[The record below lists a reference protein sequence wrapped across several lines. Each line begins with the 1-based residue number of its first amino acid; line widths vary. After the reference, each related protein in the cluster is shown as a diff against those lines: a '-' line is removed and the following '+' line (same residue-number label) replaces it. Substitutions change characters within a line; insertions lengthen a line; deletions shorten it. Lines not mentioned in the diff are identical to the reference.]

1 MIKFIRLGI
10 QTEDKIGI
18 ALKILGKI
26 YSRHIS
32 LNSVEV
38 FSKRVNIKLEDFA
51 KNEIDS
57 LINDLMQME
66 DVLSIKEIKLLEYE
80 KSTKRL
86 EAIIDSVDEGVI
98 ALNPKLE
105 IEFFNDYSEKIFH
118 YDKNELLGKNIKSF
132 LGKSTNLVGFLEHGE
147 NYDNIETFIQNERV
161 EGRYLASGRAIKDDD
176 GYTAGAVLTIKD
188 YKKAKELADIVIS
201 AEDNQFKDII
211 GNSNPMHNLKKIC
224 KAVAKSDSTVLIR
237 GASGTGKELF
247 ARAIKNLS
255 QRENQRFIT
264 INCAAIPDSLIES
277 ELFGYEKGSFTG
289 ALYNGKQGLFK
300 EADKGTLFLDEI
312 GELSLA
318 TQAKLLRVLQ
328 EGVVRRIGSSKE
340 EKIDVRIIC
349 ATHRNLEEMIEK
361 REFREDLYYRL
372 NVIPIVIPPLT
383 QRKEDIPLLVSYFI
397 QKMNKKLG
405 KLVSSTSMGFLE
417 SLMNYEYTG
426 NIRELE
432 NIIERA
438 MNLCEGQILSEEH
451 LMLNQTKIQ
460 SISNIFD
467 ISVSDISLKQQLE
480 EMEKQILISKLKVN
494 ISIRKNAKQLGLS
507 HTALLNKIK
516 KYNIEVGNK

>member
-1 MIKFIRLGI
+1 
-10 QTEDKIGI
+10 
-18 ALKILGKI
+18 
-26 YSRHIS
+26 
-32 LNSVEV
+32 
-38 FSKRVNIKLEDFA
+38 
-51 KNEIDS
+51 
-57 LINDLMQME
+57 
-66 DVLSIKEIKLLEYE
+66 
-80 KSTKRL
+80 
-86 EAIIDSVDEGVI
+86 
-98 ALNPKLE
+98 
-105 IEFFNDYSEKIFH
+105 
-118 YDKNELLGKNIKSF
+118 
-132 LGKSTNLVGFLEHGE
+132 
-147 NYDNIETFIQNERV
+147 
-161 EGRYLASGRAIKDDD
+161 
-176 GYTAGAVLTIKD
+176 
-188 YKKAKELADIVIS
+188 
-201 AEDNQFKDII
+201 
-211 GNSNPMHNLKKIC
+211 MHNLKKIC

-340 EKIDVRIIC
+340 EKIDLRIIC
-349 ATHRNLEEMIEK
+349 ATHRNLEEMLEK

-426 NIRELE
+426 NIR
-432 NIIERA
+432 
-438 MNLCEGQILSEEH
+438 
-451 LMLNQTKIQ
+451 
-460 SISNIFD
+460 
-467 ISVSDISLKQQLE
+467 
-480 EMEKQILISKLKVN
+480 
-494 ISIRKNAKQLGLS
+494 
-507 HTALLNKIK
+507 
-516 KYNIEVGNK
+516 

>member
-147 NYDNIETFIQNERV
+147 NYDNIETFIQNE
-161 EGRYLASGRAIKDDD
+161 
-176 GYTAGAVLTIKD
+176 
-188 YKKAKELADIVIS
+188 
-201 AEDNQFKDII
+201 
-211 GNSNPMHNLKKIC
+211 
-224 KAVAKSDSTVLIR
+224 
-237 GASGTGKELF
+237 
-247 ARAIKNLS
+247 
-255 QRENQRFIT
+255 
-264 INCAAIPDSLIES
+264 
-277 ELFGYEKGSFTG
+277 
-289 ALYNGKQGLFK
+289 
-300 EADKGTLFLDEI
+300 
-312 GELSLA
+312 
-318 TQAKLLRVLQ
+318 
-328 EGVVRRIGSSKE
+328 
-340 EKIDVRIIC
+340 
-349 ATHRNLEEMIEK
+349 
-361 REFREDLYYRL
+361 
-372 NVIPIVIPPLT
+372 NVM
-383 QRKEDIPLLVSYFI
+383 S
-397 QKMNKKLG
+397 
-405 KLVSSTSMGFLE
+405 
-417 SLMNYEYTG
+417 
-426 NIRELE
+426 
-432 NIIERA
+432 
-438 MNLCEGQILSEEH
+438 
-451 LMLNQTKIQ
+451 
-460 SISNIFD
+460 
-467 ISVSDISLKQQLE
+467 
-480 EMEKQILISKLKVN
+480 
-494 ISIRKNAKQLGLS
+494 
-507 HTALLNKIK
+507 
-516 KYNIEVGNK
+516 